1 MRQMNLLCQ
10 LEIKCT
16 LIEWDMEKKKLKLS
30 ISGNSKKTINNIEK
44 AKFKSKNSVIIEK
57 SSSGRYQQKNHTK
70 GSNFTHKVSPKP
82 NFLQKKQPFL
92 KPNTSNQSDFEKR
105 KLAEQRATKRLKG
118 EPTAKDAKS
127 KQNPRRRELKLT
139 ISRALSDQD
148 SFSRGRSLA
157 SLKRAKQKENRE
169 LKKDEIKD
177 NLKPIKREINIPE
190 VITIRELANRMAEQ
204 SSNIIKHLLG
214 MGVTV
219 TINHTID
226 TDTAEYLVKEF
237 GHTPIK
243 EEKTEEIIKK
253 IKDIKTENLKRR
265 APIVTVMG
273 HVDHGKTS
281 LLDSLRKANVVS
293 GEFGGITQHIGAY
306 QIINNSEK
314 ITFID
319 TPGHA
324 AFTEMRAR
332 GSKLTDIVILVV
344 AADDGVKPQ
353 TVESIKHAKAAK
365 VPIVVAI
372 NKCDLPEADP
382 QKIKNQLLEYELIA
396 EELSGDTL
404 VVEISTKT
412 KMNLDKLIEAIQL
425 QAEILD
431 LKTDYETNAK
441 GIVMESKIDVGR
453 GPIANII
460 ITAGTLKKGDYFVS
474 GVKWGKV
481 RAIINDLGE
490 NISHAEPATPV
501 EILGINGA
509 ARSGDDFIVLS
520 SEKEAKVL
528 ADGRIEEAKEGRNPL
543 TFVTQDSAFKDNTS
557 EELNII
563 IKSDV
568 HGSSEAIKNAIS
580 QIKHDEVRTK
590 IILSDIGMVTE
601 TDITLAKASNAILV
615 AFNVK
620 PTKEAKKLA
629 EQSKVNI
636 SFFNIIYEVLD
647 FIKNKMSG
655 LLTPDVD
662 EKIIGSAEI
671 LEIFK
676 VSKVGKVAGSK
687 VLDGEITQDSSAR
700 VIRDGTIVFNGKIGT
715 IFREKNQTKQVSAGL
730 ECGIT
735 IKDFSD
741 FKIKDIIEAYNSTIT
756 ERRI

>member
-1 MRQMNLLCQ
+1 
-10 LEIKCT
+10 
-16 LIEWDMEKKKLKLS
+16 MEKKKLKLS
-30 ISGNSKKTINNIEK
+30 ISGSSKKTISNIEK
-44 AKFKSKNSVIIEK
+44 AKFKSKNSVVIEK
-57 SSSGRYQQKNHTK
+57 SSSRHQQKNFSRNLNKSSSKSSFITK
-70 GSNFTHKVSPKP
+70 KPPFIKQNLSP
-82 NFLQKKQPFL
+82 
-92 KPNTSNQSDFEKR
+92 QSDFEKR
-105 KLAEQRATKRLKG
+105 KLAEQRATRRLKG
-118 EPTAKDAKS
+118 DSPTKETKS
-127 KQNPRRRELKLT
+127 KLTPRRRELKLT
-139 ISRALSDQD
+139 ISRALSDED
-148 SFSRGRSLA
+148 NFSRGRSLA

-169 LKKDEIKD
+169 LNKVDSLD

-237 GHTPIK
+237 GHIPIK

-281 LLDSLRKANVVS
+281 LLDCLRKANVVS

-306 QIINNSEK
+306 QITNNSEK

-332 GSKLTDIVILVV
+332 GSQLTDIVILVV

-353 TVESIKHAKAAK
+353 TVESIRHAKSAK

-382 QKIKNQLLEYELIA
+382 QKIKNQLLEHELIA

-412 KMNLDKLIEAIQL
+412 KMNLDKLLESVHL
-425 QAEILD
+425 QAELLD
-431 LKTDYETNAK
+431 LKTDFETNAK

-481 RAIINDLGE
+481 RAIINDLGD
-490 NISHAEPATPV
+490 NINIAEPATPV

-509 ARSGDDFIVLS
+509 SRSGDDFIVLPT
-520 SEKEAKVL
+520 EKEAKLL
-528 ADGRIEEAKEGRNPL
+528 ADGRIEEAKQSKTQL
-543 TFVTQDSAFKDNTS
+543 TFVTQESAFNDQIS

-580 QIKHDEVRTK
+580 QIKHDEVKTK
-590 IILSDIGMVTE
+590 IILSDIGMITE
-601 TDITLAKASNAILV
+601 TDVTLAKASNAILI

-629 EQSKVNI
+629 EQSKINI
-636 SFFNIIYEVLD
+636 SFFNIIYEALD
-647 FIKNKMSG
+647 FVKSKMSG

-700 VIRDGTIVFNGKIGT
+700 VIRDGAIVFNGKIGT

-735 IKDFSD
+735 IKDFTD
-741 FKIKDIIEAYNSTIT
+741 FKKNDIIEAYNSTIT